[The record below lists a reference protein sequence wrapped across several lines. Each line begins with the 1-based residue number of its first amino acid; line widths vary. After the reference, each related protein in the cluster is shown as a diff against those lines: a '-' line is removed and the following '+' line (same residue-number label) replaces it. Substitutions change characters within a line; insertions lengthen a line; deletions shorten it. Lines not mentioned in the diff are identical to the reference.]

1 MNIEEEIDK
10 IWENEIKDKTNDKM
24 NSIILNKSK
33 ELDQKLQIFENNL
46 CDSMNQAINNIEIEL
61 LKKNMNKKCRNFV
74 YNNNENSLINFVLIC
89 LSNIELFVLF
99 CLGYEKNK
107 LLEKINEINE
117 DNYFSLFVEIINNIW
132 LKNGDKYSP
141 SKIHDQFKRL
151 NNQIYISN
159 DPGEI
164 IGFFLTKL
172 NDELNYNQI
181 LDNNI
186 NNINNFN
193 NKEIIKNQ
201 NKIKELFFVDY
212 KIEKKCIECSK
223 KFNAQVNKTIN
234 KKSPLINL
242 YIQEKE
248 KIAGIGEGNIS
259 DLKLK
264 KHFNFLLNDYIKL
277 DEFCEI
283 SQNIE
288 KFDVNNYI
296 ENLNNNILIINL
308 NRNND
313 FFLERNIKFKEQL
326 KLKLG
331 NKNLKYELISVIYN
345 INENILQRYFDDNR
359 PKYIAYCKN
368 FLDEKWYLYNE
379 NDIKLIQNN
388 NENLI
393 LDGQKALLLIY
404 KKIL

>member
-1 MNIEEEIDK
+1 MKIYYINI
-10 IWENEIKDKTNDKM
+10 M
-24 NSIILNKSK
+24 MII
-33 ELDQKLQIFENNL
+33 DQKLQIFENNL

-74 YNNNENSLINFVLIC
+74 YNNNENNLINFVLIC
-89 LSNIELFVLF
+89 LSNIEPFVLF

-141 SKIHDQFKRL
+141 SKMHDQFKLL

-201 NKIKELFFVDY
+201 NRITELFFVDY

-234 KKSPLINL
+234 KKSPLI
-242 YIQEKE
+242 
-248 KIAGIGEGNIS
+248 
-259 DLKLK
+259 
-264 KHFNFLLNDYIKL
+264 
-277 DEFCEI
+277 
-283 SQNIE
+283 
-288 KFDVNNYI
+288 
-296 ENLNNNILIINL
+296 
-308 NRNND
+308 
-313 FFLERNIKFKEQL
+313 
-326 KLKLG
+326 
-331 NKNLKYELISVIYN
+331 
-345 INENILQRYFDDNR
+345 YF
-359 PKYIAYCKN
+359 PK
-368 FLDEKWYLYNE
+368 
-379 NDIKLIQNN
+379 
-388 NENLI
+388 
-393 LDGQKALLLIY
+393 
-404 KKIL
+404 